1 MAGIAADLA
10 KLAAVSRER
19 VKRSEEYGG
28 PKTALEIQNA
38 NRLFGQQRYAFEK
51 SFLEITAK
59 TYQSPMELFD
69 FAKESGAA
77 TKRINEWVETVTK
90 QKIKNLIPDGALTA
104 DTRLVLTNAIYF
116 KGSWAEEFGDT
127 PGQPFY
133 AGGRKEV
140 KVTMLRDTAHFGHLA
155 VPGGDAVTVNYAGG
169 GIQFVL
175 FVPKE
180 KTGLPAMEKALTAG
194 ILQKAA
200 QAPGR
205 KISLTFPQFKLEPD
219 RVQLSAHLKE
229 MGMPSAFDSPKG
241 GADFS
246 RMAPRKP
253 EDYLFISEVF
263 HKAFIAVDKY
273 GTEAAAATAVAV
285 ALGSAIQPNEPL
297 EIKADRPFLFAIQHE
312 ASGACLFMGRVNDP
326 SHK

>member
-1 MAGIAADLA
+1 
-10 KLAAVSRER
+10 
-19 VKRSEEYGG
+19 
-28 PKTALEIQNA
+28 
-38 NRLFGQQRYAFEK
+38 
-51 SFLEITAK
+51 
-59 TYQSPMELFD
+59 
-69 FAKESGAA
+69 
-77 TKRINEWVETVTK
+77 
-90 QKIKNLIPDGALTA
+90 
-104 DTRLVLTNAIYF
+104 VL
-116 KGSWAEEFGDT
+116 
-127 PGQPFY
+127 
-133 AGGRKEV
+133 
-140 KVTMLRDTAHFGHLA
+140 
-155 VPGGDAVTVNYAGG
+155 GGDAVTINYAGG

-175 FVPKE
+175 LVPKE

-285 ALGSAIQPNEPL
+285 AAGSAIQPDEPL